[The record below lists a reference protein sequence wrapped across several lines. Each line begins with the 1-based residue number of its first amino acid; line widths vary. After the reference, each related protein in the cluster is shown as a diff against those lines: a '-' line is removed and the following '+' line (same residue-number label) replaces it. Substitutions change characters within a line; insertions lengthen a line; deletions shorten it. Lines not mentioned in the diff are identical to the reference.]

1 MSSFLYD
8 LALQSFLQ
16 AASGFDMATANVK
29 CALVQITGS
38 GTPYTANQVADQF
51 LSIIPSG
58 AIAAET
64 SNLTGKVTANGIFGA
79 SNASFGTVTFSHACG
94 AIVIYIDTGTP
105 STSPLI
111 AYIDSTNCAGL
122 PITPIGT
129 NISLNFS
136 PTGNLIFSL

>member
-8 LALQSFLQ
+8 LALQGFLT
-16 AASGFDMATANVK
+16 GTFDMATAVVK
-29 CALVQITGS
+29 VALLQITGA
-38 GTPYTANQVADQF
+38 GTPYTVNQSTDQY
-51 LSIIPSG
+51 LSVIPSG

-64 SNLTGKVTANGIFGA
+64 AQLTSVTVADGIFGA
-79 SNASFGTVTFSHACG
+79 ANTTFGTVTFGHACG
-94 AIVIYIDTGTP
+94 AIVIYIDTGSP

-111 AYIDSTNCAGL
+111 AYIDSTSCSGL

-129 NISLNFS
+129 AITLSFS